1 MLMHTRIT
9 HRCKMKC
16 MRLTHTLRCT
26 SARRECLCT
35 FSPLCTAGCS
45 CCRTP
50 LLLVRALVRRAN
62 FPHPE
67 HRNYPLLTFALK
79 CTNVHEYIWTTRT
92 FGGVIFNWLFE
103 CCDVTKRT
111 QEEHHL
117 LLFISY
123 RCYFHKKPNP
133 AFLEKHNHTQVI
145 FLLKKKLSCLC
156 FTHLCIFIHI
166 LA

>member
-16 MRLTHTLRCT
+16 MRLTLRRT

-67 HRNYPLLTFALK
+67 HRNNPHLTFALK
-79 CTNVHEYIWTTRT
+79 CKNVHEYTWTTHT
-92 FGGVIFNWLFE
+92 FRGVIFNWLFE

-123 RCYFHKKPNP
+123 RCYFHKKPNRHSW
-133 AFLEKHNHTQVI
+133 KNTTIH
-145 FLLKKKLSCLC
+145 KLFFYWRKNCLVSVL
-156 FTHLCIFIHI
+156 HIYAYSFIY
-166 LA
+166 